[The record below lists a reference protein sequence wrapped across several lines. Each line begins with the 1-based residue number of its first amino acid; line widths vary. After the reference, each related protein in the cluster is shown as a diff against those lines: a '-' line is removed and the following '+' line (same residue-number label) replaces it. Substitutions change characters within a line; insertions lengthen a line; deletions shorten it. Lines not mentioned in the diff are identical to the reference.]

1 MNNGKFLVFFYTHL
15 KVKVLPVVEDVKVS
29 LHLNSIHPQW
39 SRTAQTKSKLRLHGG
54 VGDWVCIENENFWN
68 IWQMKKW
75 LETPVYLAALL
86 IAAAF

>member
-54 VGDWVCIENENFWN
+54 VGD
-68 IWQMKKW
+68 
-75 LETPVYLAALL
+75 
-86 IAAAF
+86 